1 MAIPSANG
9 NNICHLTP
17 PCSGYNIC
25 HWAITSA
32 QLCLNCGYNIYHLDI
47 HRQ

>member
-9 NNICHLTP
+9 NNICQLTP
-17 PCSGYNIC
+17 PFSGYNIC
-25 HWAITSA
+25 HWAKTSA
-32 QLCLNCGYNIYHLDI
+32 QLCLNCDYNIYHLDI